1 MTLLVVFPDNS
12 WVTSAWSLY
21 CLPRR
26 RGVLVLVGPP
36 EMVGPRPLAYSAYWE
51 IRPWRDGWMDERLLV
66 SVIEEKDEDY
76 HPFKKRRKHLFPGVL
91 SVKSRTILRL
101 RLALTLHHA
110 WYNKV
115 YWTVQ
120 KGLCIT
126 HQIIILRLV
135 LGLSGMQALIFY
147 YRCNNYVARKVS
159 FCVFAWAWHHWHLH
173 LKCLIT

>member
-1 MTLLVVFPDNS
+1 MI
-12 WVTSAWSLY
+12 SAWDLY

-26 RGVLVLVGPP
+26 CGVLVSVGPP

-115 YWTVQ
+115 YWTVH

-126 HQIIILRLV
+126 HQILLYAVMTTCSCIPFLV
-135 LGLSGMQALIFY
+135 MSGWGHRNGGF
-147 YRCNNYVARKVS
+147 VS
-159 FCVFAWAWHHWHLH
+159 VGDSLP
-173 LKCLIT
+173 